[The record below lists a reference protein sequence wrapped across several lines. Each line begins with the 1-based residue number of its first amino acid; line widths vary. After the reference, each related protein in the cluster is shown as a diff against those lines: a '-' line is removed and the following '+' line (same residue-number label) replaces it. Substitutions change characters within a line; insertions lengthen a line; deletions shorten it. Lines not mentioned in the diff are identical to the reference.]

1 MASAGE
7 ESCSESTRFKPS
19 EPTIVTGRSQ
29 YHTTISTRD
38 GSSFNGQQEN
48 VSTTSLPYYSARIEH
63 MIQRRSEF
71 ENEVEFQI
79 EASRIHWSEVLT
91 ETGPASVE
99 ESASDQIRSN
109 RQVFERLKEQW
120 GAFFWDYGDR
130 LVVGRKIAEGGQAEI
145 YEADVQFP
153 NAAESE
159 EDEFN
164 MSGCRFQFVAKVMK
178 GPCSLLN
185 LQSQLPLG
193 MLQKIQEG
201 CPFFLDTDSCCLI
214 WGATLLDDDRFA
226 FLMRRY
232 WGDLRKLID
241 LRMRRYNN
249 QRPPFRDESAILIM
263 LQIAVAMEELHNHN
277 ILHRDLKASNVLVNL
292 MDGND
297 DDACFDPWHD
307 DELIQCAVTDFEC
320 SVGVVGTGYWRA
332 PEVLAALKGGNSY
345 PMVYSKQADVYSYAM
360 TCYEILT
367 GRIPFEGRPRTD
379 YKFVLAG
386 QRPLL
391 PDCIRTDLK
400 ALICRC
406 WMADP
411 AQRPTFAEI
420 VTILDKMYTPTL
432 ENELDEMSNIQP
444 EYVTKDVNDN

>member
-1 MASAGE
+1 MASACE
-7 ESCSESTRFKPS
+7 DESARLEPF

-38 GSSFNGQQEN
+38 GSSGQQEAAWT
-48 VSTTSLPYYSARIEH
+48 SSLPYYSARIEH
-63 MIQRRSEF
+63 MMQRRSEF
-71 ENEVEFQI
+71 ENEVAFQI
-79 EASRIHWSEVLT
+79 EASKDHWSEVVRK
-91 ETGPASVE
+91 TGPAGVE
-99 ESASDQIRSN
+99 EAATDEVGSN
-109 RQVFERLKEQW
+109 RQVFESLKEQW
-120 GAFFWDYGDR
+120 GDFFWDYGDR

-145 YEADVQFP
+145 FEADVQFP
-153 NAAESE
+153 VAGAGSE
-159 EDEFN
+159 EDELC
-164 MSGCRFQFVAKVMK
+164 MSSCRFQFVAKVMK

-193 MLQKIQEG
+193 MLRKIQKG

-241 LRMRRYNN
+241 LRMRHCNN
-249 QRPPFRDESAILIM
+249 QRPPFRDESAMLIM
-263 LQIAVAMEELHNHN
+263 LQIAVAMEELHNHD

-307 DELIQCAVTDFEC
+307 DELIQCAVADFEC

-332 PEVLAALKGGNSY
+332 PEVLAALKGGN
-345 PMVYSKQADVYSYAM
+345 PNPKVYTKQADVYSYAM

-367 GRIPFEGRPRTD
+367 GCIPFEGRPRTD

-386 QRPLL
+386 QRPQL

-400 ALICRC
+400 TLIGRC
-406 WMADP
+406 WMTDP
-411 AQRPTFAEI
+411 AQRPSFAEI
-420 VTILDKMYTPTL
+420 VRILDKMYTPKL
-432 ENELDEMSNIQP
+432 ETELDELSNLQL
-444 EYVTKDVNDN
+444 EY